1 MGCVFSLTLS
11 DSEDRTNNG
20 MVSGQLAVPASFR
33 SRDSATTI
41 NCSIPDPRKS

>member
-20 MVSGQLAVPASFR
+20 MVSGQLAVTASFR